1 MGSLSLTKGHGRF
14 QVNMFVKLVLTLIRQ
29 QFYCRAKV
37 EDGGYKRKVRMV
49 AHMEMFLKDIKP
61 ALFLLFF
68 AGQKLF
74 IKEILSFTL

>member
-1 MGSLSLTKGHGRF
+1 M
-14 QVNMFVKLVLTLIRQ
+14 N
-29 QFYCRAKV
+29 CRAKV
-37 EDGGYKRKVRMV
+37 EDGYKRKVRMV

-74 IKEILSFTL
+74 IKVILSFTFLHIS

>member
-1 MGSLSLTKGHGRF
+1 MNF
-14 QVNMFVKLVLTLIRQ
+14 
-29 QFYCRAKV
+29 RAKV

-68 AGQKLF
+68 AGKNFF
-74 IKEILSFTL
+74 IEVILSFTFFSYLLA

>member
-1 MGSLSLTKGHGRF
+1 MNF
-14 QVNMFVKLVLTLIRQ
+14 
-29 QFYCRAKV
+29 RAKV

-68 AGQKLF
+68 AGQKLLIKDSF
-74 IKEILSFTL
+74 ISFSYIIPIILNV